1 MALPRFR
8 NLEPDRRERLLEASG
23 LEFAEHGFA
32 AASVNRILARAGLS
46 KGVLYYYFEDKAD
59 LFATTLER
67 AVEHL
72 FEDSGMRGG
81 AEALDA
87 WVAGLDAGSFW
98 NALREMSRRSL
109 GTLRSDVWY
118 VRLARS
124 YHRIRQEPGGAELTG
139 EVEDLGRRMLE
150 ALLRRGRELGVVRTD
165 LPLDFLVECG
175 LAIDH
180 AADRWML
187 QRLDGMDDESLARL
201 MDQRMD
207 MTRDMLDAA
216 HQGWEES

>member
-1 MALPRFR
+1 M
-8 NLEPDRRERLLEASG
+8 E
-23 LEFAEHGFA
+23 
-32 AASVNRILARAGLS
+32 
-46 KGVLYYYFEDKAD
+46 
-59 LFATTLER
+59 
-67 AVEHL
+67 
-72 FEDSGMRGG
+72 GG

-87 WVAGLDAGSFW
+87 WVEGLDAGTFW

-109 GTLRSDVWY
+109 GMLRSDVWY
-118 VRLARS
+118 VRLARN

-139 EVEDLGRRMLE
+139 DVEDQGRRMLE

-187 QRLDGMDDESLARL
+187 RRLDGMDDESLARL

-216 HQGWEES
+216 HQGWEEP